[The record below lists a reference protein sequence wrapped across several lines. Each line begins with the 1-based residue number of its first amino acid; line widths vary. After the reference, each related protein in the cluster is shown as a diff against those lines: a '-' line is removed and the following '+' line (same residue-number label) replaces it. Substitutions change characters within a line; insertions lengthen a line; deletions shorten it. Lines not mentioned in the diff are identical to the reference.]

1 MKEKLHQTIVHNVF
15 IWICVLIFVFPFYW
29 LVTTS
34 FKNRSDSFAMPPK
47 WIFTP
52 ILDNFVKVF
61 ASGTFVSSYYNS
73 LIIAI
78 ASTTISLLVGIPMAY
93 GLSNRFTVKNRQG
106 ILLWILSTK
115 MAPPM
120 MVAIPFYM
128 IFMVLHLRD
137 SYIGMIL
144 IYLIFNLSFAVW
156 MLHGFI
162 DGIPKELE
170 EAARVDGAMRISALF
185 RIIVPMI
192 KGGIAATGIICFI
205 TSWNEF
211 LMALLLTSS
220 STKTVPV
227 AITNFITLTEGIRW
241 GEIAAASVL
250 VTIPVIVMGICVR
263 KYLIAGMTMG
273 AVK

>member
-1 MKEKLHQTIVHNVF
+1 MKEKLHQTIVRNVF
-15 IWICVLIFVFPFYW
+15 IWLCVLIFIFPFFW

-34 FKNRSDSFAMPPK
+34 LKNRADAFAMPPK
-47 WIFTP
+47 WLFTP
-52 ILDNFVKVF
+52 ILDNFKKVLD
-61 ASGTFVSSYYNS
+61 SGAFVSSYYNS
-73 LIIAI
+73 LVIAI
-78 ASTTISLLVGIPMAY
+78 SSTVISLVVGVPMAY
-93 GLSNRFTVKNRQG
+93 GLSNRFAVKSRQG

-128 IFMVLHLRD
+128 LFTVLRLRD

-170 EAARVDGAMRISALF
+170 EAARVDGSTRLVALF
-185 RIIVPMI
+185 RMVIPMI

-211 LMALLLTSS
+211 LIALLLTSS

-227 AITNFITLTEGIRW
+227 TITNFITFEGIRW

-250 VTIPVIVMGICVR
+250 VTLPVIVMGICVR
-263 KYLIAGMTMG
+263 KYLITGMTMG

>member
-1 MKEKLHQTIVHNVF
+1 
-15 IWICVLIFVFPFYW
+15 
-29 LVTTS
+29 
-34 FKNRSDSFAMPPK
+34 MPPK
-47 WIFTP
+47 WMFTP

-78 ASTTISLLVGIPMAY
+78 ASTAISLLVGMPMAY
-93 GLSNRFTVKNRQG
+93 GLSNRFTVKNRQR

-120 MVAIPFYM
+120 MVAIPFYI
-128 IFMVLHLRD
+128 IFMALHLRD
-137 SYIGMIL
+137 SYVGMIL
-144 IYLIFNLSFAVW
+144 IYLIFNLSFTVW

-170 EAARVDGAMRISALF
+170 EAARVDGATRINALF
-185 RIIVPMI
+185 IMIVPMI

-220 STKTVPV
+220 STKTVSV
-227 AITNFITLTEGIRW
+227 TITNFITLTEGIRW

-263 KYLIAGMTMG
+263 KYLITGMTMG
-273 AVK
+273 AIK

>member
-1 MKEKLHQTIVHNVF
+1 MKEKLHQTIMRGVF

-29 LVTTS
+29 LLTTS
-34 FKNRSDSFAMPPK
+34 FKNRADAFAMPPK
-47 WIFTP
+47 WLFTP
-52 ILDNFVKVF
+52 ILDNFIKVF

-78 ASTTISLLVGIPMAY
+78 ASTAISLIVGMPMAY

-120 MVAIPFYM
+120 MVAIPFYI
-128 IFMVLHLRD
+128 IFMTLHLRD
-137 SYIGMIL
+137 SYVGMIL
-144 IYLIFNLSFAVW
+144 IYLIFNLSFTVW

-170 EAARVDGAMRISALF
+170 EAARVDGATRINALF
-185 RIIVPMI
+185 IMIVPMI

-220 STKTVPV
+220 STKTVSV
-227 AITNFITLTEGIRW
+227 TITNFITLTEGIRW

-263 KYLIAGMTMG
+263 RYLIAGMTMG